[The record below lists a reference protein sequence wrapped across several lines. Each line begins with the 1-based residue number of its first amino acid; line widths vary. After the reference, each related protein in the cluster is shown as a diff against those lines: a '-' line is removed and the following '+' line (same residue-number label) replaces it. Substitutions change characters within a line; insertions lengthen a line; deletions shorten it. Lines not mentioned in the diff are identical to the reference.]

1 MDAGKSFLEFLRS
14 YDLLLYELLCAR
26 ADLSFNVNGELVI
39 NGDLF
44 PLQRQMGHTDL
55 QMTKRYTEI
64 SDKLLVECHQN
75 YSPIGLLQDSSRRVK
90 V

>member
-1 MDAGKSFLEFLRS
+1 MITSYERGKVVPDASKRMLICEK
-14 YDLLLYELLCAR
+14 
-26 ADLSFNVNGELVI
+26 FNVNPEWLENG
-39 NGDLF
+39 GDLF
-44 PLQRQMGHTDL
+44 TLQRQMGHTDL

-75 YSPIGLLQDSSRRVK
+75 YSLIGLLQDSSRRVK